1 MSEYTRNRILQLL
14 PFADAE
20 RLSHLFEPVKLQFK
34 EAIYSSGKPI
44 DYIYFPLTG
53 MVSVVVDMEGGQ
65 TVEAGTIGRE
75 GIVGLPAFLG
85 SKKSLCR
92 VITQIA
98 GEAMRAPVDAFKEE
112 LRRGEAL
119 SRVLRRYTAAFIGML
134 AQTAACN
141 RLHSLEERMCRWLLT
156 TRDHVGTDGFPL
168 TQDFLG
174 QMLGVRRPSV
184 SLAGAALQNAGLIKY
199 SRGQIAIVDRAGLE
213 AAACECYGVIRRHF
227 EDAFNPGGS
236 QDVNNANNADKV
248 EATA

>member
-1 MSEYTRNRILQLL
+1 MSDYTRNRMLQLL

-20 RLSHLFEPVKLQFK
+20 RLSRLFEPVKLQFR
-34 EAIYSSGKPI
+34 ESIYSSGKPI
-44 DYIYFPLTG
+44 DYVYFPLTG

-75 GIVGLPAFLG
+75 GMVGLPAFLG
-85 SKKSLCR
+85 TPKSLCR
-92 VITQIA
+92 VLTQIA
-98 GEAMRAPVDAFKEE
+98 GEALRAPVDAFREE

-119 SRVLRRYTAAFIGML
+119 SRLMRRYTAAFMGML

-199 SRGQIAIVDRAGLE
+199 SRGQIAIVNRAGLE
-213 AAACECYGVIRRHF
+213 AAACECYGVVRGHF
-227 EDAFNPGGS
+227 DEAFNP
-236 QDVNNANNADKV
+236 DNNEDWKHADV